1 MYEIKTLWDYTD
13 TPLHISVKAEPLNYK
28 ITANTTIDEWKK
40 KWDSVYK
47 TNNRTIIY
55 PFLQKTVDYLKNKE
69 IKILSNHNIE
79 LYDREIKFKGI
90 RKSTSYIG
98 ITHWKHKNDYTTE
111 ITLARSIIFPNN
123 SQTIL
128 ETIAHE
134 VLHSIL
140 SLKIKNKHG
149 PVFQKC
155 VDILNK
161 RLGIH
166 IEYKT
171 LDHNFRRE
179 PFNYT
184 VYCPEC
190 GKIIKGFMR
199 WCPELERLTRSKHLC
214 NGIKRPKLAVKC
226 ILPNKQILTVNFR
239 KPDTKNIERVGG

>member
-1 MYEIKTLWDYTD
+1 MKNLWDYTD
-13 TPLHISVKAEPLNYK
+13 NPLITPVKTKPLNYK
-28 ITANTTIDEWKK
+28 ITSKTTIEEWKK
-40 KWDSVYK
+40 KWDSVYSTQK
-47 TNNRTIIY
+47 NSIIY

-69 IKILSNHNIE
+69 IQILSNHNVE

-98 ITHWKHKNDYTTE
+98 ITRWRRKNDYTPE

-140 SLKIKNKHG
+140 SLKMKNKHG
-149 PVFQKC
+149 PIFQKC

-161 RLGIH
+161 ALSIH

-171 LDHNFRRE
+171 LNHNFRRE

-190 GKIIKGFMR
+190 GQIIKGFMK
-199 WCPELERLTRSKHLC
+199 WCPELERLTKSRHMC
-214 NGIKRPKLAVKC
+214 DGVKRPQLAVNC
-226 ILPNKQILTVNFR
+226 TLPNKKILTVHFN
-239 KPDTKNIERVGG
+239 KPDTTKTEKVSG